1 MLDTIS
7 MADKLKGDYRK
18 VFEKADMYSSVAG
31 GDLEENDEKIM
42 NLYDVLIQAQQEEK
56 PIEKIIGSDL
66 EEFCMSYFEREEETK
81 EKWYIV
87 IPKTIYGIM
96 KVVFICTLIWMLPSE
111 DTGSVLEMKQNVSP
125 YIAGVVLGF
134 ALVFIGNDIL
144 KKVIFKSKK
153 IKPIVFYFIIILNF
167 VIGVII
173 SVMVSDLFQ
182 WEISSK
188 TLLLISLG
196 YMVVYLLVRS
206 IWRYT
211 TFGTIRR
218 ETKEVAQKRKDEK
231 QQTKL
236 FNKEVSDESLYM
248 IMAEGMAKRYL
259 RLQRKKG
266 ITFAEFAEKI
276 RKEERQQKKIDV
288 AMILFYAVMILGPAI
303 AEMINNNVFQGLLLG
318 LLLTAVEVPIYLF
331 LKKNTDRSSANS
343 IRIIEECEKK
353 EMDIVEYSKELKEN

>member
-96 KVVFICTLIWMLPSE
+96 KVVFICTLIWMFPSE
-111 DTGSVLEMKQNVSP
+111 DTSSVLEMKQNVSP

-153 IKPIVFYFIIILNF
+153 IKPIVF
-167 VIGVII
+167 
-173 SVMVSDLFQ
+173 
-182 WEISSK
+182 
-188 TLLLISLG
+188 
-196 YMVVYLLVRS
+196 
-206 IWRYT
+206 
-211 TFGTIRR
+211 
-218 ETKEVAQKRKDEK
+218 
-231 QQTKL
+231 
-236 FNKEVSDESLYM
+236 
-248 IMAEGMAKRYL
+248 
-259 RLQRKKG
+259 
-266 ITFAEFAEKI
+266 
-276 RKEERQQKKIDV
+276 
-288 AMILFYAVMILGPAI
+288 
-303 AEMINNNVFQGLLLG
+303 
-318 LLLTAVEVPIYLF
+318 
-331 LKKNTDRSSANS
+331 
-343 IRIIEECEKK
+343 
-353 EMDIVEYSKELKEN
+353 